1 MLLKNINL
9 INFRNFKNKKI
20 DFHPSLTLISGMN
33 SQGKTNILEGIHFLI
48 NGVGIRETKEEELL
62 FFNEKEG
69 LVEGNFDES
78 GNITS
83 YLIKL
88 YFVGDKLNKVFFIDK
103 TRKKHQQYLQQQT
116 KTVLFSPEQINIII
130 GSPQLRRDYFDKLI
144 SLFDWEYKKRL
155 VNYHLAL
162 KKRNKILELKADKEN
177 LKEELSF
184 WDKYLIDQGSYL
196 TKKREEYLD
205 FLNSYQSLDS
215 KSFYIS
221 YLKNEITQKTL
232 DDSFEESLRYRK
244 TIVGPQKDDFQ
255 IYLANEKI
263 KKNIHSF
270 GSRSEQ
276 RLAIFWLKINEIRYF
291 EKTMKIKPIIL
302 LDDIFS
308 ELDESN
314 KKIIFSLIKNYQT
327 IATTAEKEIMNLIDI
342 DYEEIELK

>member
-1 MLLKNINL
+1 MLLKNISL

-48 NGVGIRETKEEELL
+48 NGVGFRETKEEELL

-215 KSFYIS
+215 KNFYIS
-221 YLKNEITQKTL
+221 YLKK
-232 DDSFEESLRYRK
+232 
-244 TIVGPQKDDFQ
+244 
-255 IYLANEKI
+255 
-263 KKNIHSF
+263 
-270 GSRSEQ
+270 
-276 RLAIFWLKINEIRYF
+276 
-291 EKTMKIKPIIL
+291 
-302 LDDIFS
+302 
-308 ELDESN
+308 
-314 KKIIFSLIKNYQT
+314 
-327 IATTAEKEIMNLIDI
+327 
-342 DYEEIELK
+342 